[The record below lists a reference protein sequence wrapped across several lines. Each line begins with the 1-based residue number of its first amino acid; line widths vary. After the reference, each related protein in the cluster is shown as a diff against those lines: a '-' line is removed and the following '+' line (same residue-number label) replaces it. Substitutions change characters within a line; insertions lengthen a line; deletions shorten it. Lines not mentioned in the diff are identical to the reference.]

1 LLRASAETIKQEI
14 YRYRTQVGN
23 YSDPK
28 LRDLNFAQEIQAINE
43 RLMKTQVNQSGLFWH
58 EPKVNKHPS
67 WLKKIN
73 QFGSTIL
80 LKPLR
85 KKRNKQF
92 LVNKD
97 FLAYRLTF
105 LMFQTE
111 QNKQSRKNKNDL
123 YSPLTAKQYID
134 ERLINQ
140 LNWYRKKTLDLDK
153 KWQLWQWSI
162 YLLGGVGTFLAAMK
176 LDVWITVSNAIAA
189 SILSFLEFRRLD
201 STLVGYN
208 QTATN
213 LENILWWWYAL
224 TEDAQGERKNIE
236 KLVESSEKV
245 IQAETMGWVQEM
257 KDAMADLYKAD
268 EERLAKEAKEVSN
281 DGQVVKTVEI
291 ETKVDVMKKMEET
304 TVTVKEKTD
313 QESSE

>member
-1 LLRASAETIKQEI
+1 
-14 YRYRTQVGN
+14 
-23 YSDPK
+23 
-28 LRDLNFAQEIQAINE
+28 
-43 RLMKTQVNQSGLFWH
+43 
-58 EPKVNKHPS
+58 
-67 WLKKIN
+67 
-73 QFGSTIL
+73 
-80 LKPLR
+80 
-85 KKRNKQF
+85 
-92 LVNKD
+92 
-97 FLAYRLTF
+97 
-105 LMFQTE
+105 MFQTE

-153 KWQLWQWSI
+153 KWQLWQCSI

-176 LDVWITVSNAIAA
+176 LDIWITVSNAIAA

-224 TEDAQGERKNIE
+224 TDEARREAKNIE

-268 EERLAKEAKEVSN
+268 EERLAKEAKEIS
-281 DGQVVKTVEI
+281 DEGQVVKTVEI
-291 ETKVDVMKKMEET
+291 ETKVDVMKKVEET
-304 TVTVKEKTD
+304 VVTVKEKTD
-313 QESSE
+313 QESLE